1 MSHPR
6 PAGFGGQADLA
17 LLRLMQLFD
26 SQFPVGAF
34 AHSGGLETYASI
46 GGGLTELREILHA
59 QIALGWGRS
68 GWRHHLAGAQPAP
81 KKGTAPFPATPSKR
95 TAFFEPIGEYN
106 DRKRDS
112 PFFHRRGWSKR
123 GLSPFLLA
131 PSGRAP
137 VVPAYATPHRA
148 GTANAG
154 LLRRVYPDAAVD
166 VDPPHHAVV
175 IGAAG
180 RRLGVEARELLLG
193 YGQSLVTGTLAA
205 ALRCMPVSPAQ
216 AQILL
221 ADLHDPL
228 SRAVERALADPYGSL
243 FTCTPALDV
252 RSHEHAFLRTRLFQS

>member
-1 MSHPR
+1 MSPHR
-6 PAGFGGQADLA
+6 SESVGGQAHLA

-46 GGGLTELREILHA
+46 GGGLPELREILDG

-68 GWRHHLAGAQPAP
+68 ELAAAHLAWRAAGDKGDRSLSLSASGT
-81 KKGTAPFPATPSKR
+81 KKATCP
-95 TAFFEPIGEYN
+95 
-106 DRKRDS
+106 
-112 PFFHRRGWSKR
+112 
-123 GLSPFLLA
+123 LCLLA
-131 PSGRAP
+131 RDVDALK
-137 VVPAYATPHRA
+137 VVPAVR
-148 GTANAG
+148 NASTG
-154 LLRRVYPDAAVD
+154 LGRRTLELLRRVYPDAVVD

-180 RRLGVEARELLLG
+180 RRLGIQARALLLG
-193 YGQSLVTGTLAA
+193 YAQSLAAGTLAA

-216 AQILL
+216 AQTLL

-228 SRAVERALADPYGSL
+228 SRAVARALADPHGSL

-252 RSHEHAFLRTRLFQS
+252 RSHEQAFLRTRLFQS